1 MAKGRPRDPF
11 WVDFGVR
18 FGLILDPFWILFG
31 LILDLIGDTFL
42 QNLGAFGSIWLYLAM
57 CGLNR
62 RISSAARERAQRAQ
76 RARG

>member
-1 MAKGRPRDPF
+1 MAQGRPRAPF
-11 WVDFGVR
+11 WIVLGVR
-18 FGLILDPFWILFG
+18 FGFILDPFWTLFG
-31 LILDLIGDTFL
+31 PILDLIGDTFL
-42 QNLGAFGSIWLYLAM
+42 QNLGAFGSIWRYLAM

>member
-1 MAKGRPRDPF
+1 MAQGRPRVPF
-11 WVDFGVR
+11 WIDFGVR
-18 FGLILDPFWILFG
+18 FGPISDLFWILFG
-31 LILDLIGDTFL
+31 PILDLIGDTFL
-42 QNLGAFGSIWLYLAM
+42 QNLGAVGSIWLYLAM